1 MNNYQQGDAM
11 NCLELHTSPCVG
23 DVEPRLSQP
32 VRYRSSG
39 EFVMFPRCEKHWDE
53 YSDRAQA
60 REERQWAAERS
71 QRDEWADFERG
82 ERDD

>member
-11 NCLELHTSPCVG
+11 NCLDQHTSPCDGV
-23 DVEPRLSQP
+23 VELCLAQP
-32 VRYRSSG
+32 ERYRKNG
-39 EFVMFPRCEKHWDE
+39 EPIMFPRCDKHWDE

-60 REERQWAAERS
+60 RQERQWAAE
-71 QRDEWADFERG
+71 RDEWADFERG

>member
-1 MNNYQQGDAM
+1 MK
-11 NCLELHTSPCVG
+11 CLELHTSPCVG

-39 EFVMFPRCEKHWDE
+39 EFVMVPRCEKHWDE

-60 REERQWAAERS
+60 REERQRAAERS

>member
-1 MNNYQQGDAM
+1 M
-11 NCLELHTSPCVG
+11 NCLDRHNSPCEG
-23 DVEPRLSQP
+23 IVELWLAQP
-32 VRYRSSG
+32 MRYRSSG
-39 EFVMFPRCEKHWDE
+39 EPVMFPRCDKHWDE

-60 REERQWAAERS
+60 REERQRAAERS

>member
-1 MNNYQQGDAM
+1 M
-11 NCLELHTSPCVG
+11 NCLDRHNSPCEG
-23 DVEPRLSQP
+23 IVELWLAQP
-32 VRYRSSG
+32 MRYRSSG
-39 EFVMFPRCEKHWDE
+39 EPVMFPRCDKHWDE

-60 REERQWAAERS
+60 RQERQWAAERA

>member
-11 NCLELHTSPCVG
+11 NCLDEHTSPCVG
-23 DVEPRLSQP
+23 DTEPRLAQP

-39 EFVMFPRCEKHWDE
+39 EFIMFPRCEKHWDE

-60 REERQWAAERS
+60 RQERQWAAE
-71 QRDEWADFERG
+71 RDEWADFERG